1 MSDKSPHAAKSK
13 KSGVTIKQKR
23 AVKRA
28 AAETSSGMDKL
39 VHPKKG

>member
-23 AVKRA
+23 AAKKA
-28 AAETSSGMDKL
+28 AADTTSGMEKL